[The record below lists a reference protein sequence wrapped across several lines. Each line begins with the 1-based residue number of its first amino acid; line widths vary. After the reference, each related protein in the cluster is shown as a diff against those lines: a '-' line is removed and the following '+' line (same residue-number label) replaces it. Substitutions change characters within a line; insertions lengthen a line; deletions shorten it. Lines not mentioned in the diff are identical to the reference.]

1 MDIANLEA
9 VTRDRG
15 ITMQQQG
22 KGADIAPD
30 QRQGVVGLMRQ
41 LWARWKR
48 MARKFGDFQARALM
62 TVFYFV
68 ILGPVALLSRGR
80 SDPLALRPG
89 TPRGWLAIAP
99 KDGAPMAHARRQF

>member
-1 MDIANLEA
+1 MPQQY
-9 VTRDRG
+9 G
-15 ITMQQQG
+15 I
-22 KGADIAPD
+22 
-30 QRQGVVGLMRQ
+30 VGSVRQ

-62 TVFYFV
+62 TVFYFAV
-68 ILGPVALLSRGR
+68 LGPVALLSRGR

>member
-1 MDIANLEA
+1 MPQQY
-9 VTRDRG
+9 G
-15 ITMQQQG
+15 I
-22 KGADIAPD
+22 
-30 QRQGVVGLMRQ
+30 VGSVRQ

-68 ILGPVALLSRGR
+68 ILGPVALATRGR
-80 SDPLALRPG
+80 SDPLALKAA

-99 KDGAPMAHARRQF
+99 KDDAPMAHARRQF